1 MSTAPLIK
9 VLLIEDDAG
18 DASLIRHHLK
28 MAQRVDF
35 QVHWVQSM
43 QQAIER
49 LKAGELRF
57 DIILLDLSL
66 PDSHGLESVRSAR
79 AAAAEIPII
88 VLTGNDDESFALE
101 AIEAGAED
109 YLVKGGFESE
119 MLVRAIRYASQRAH
133 MEARIGLL
141 AAAVE
146 VAAEAVMIT
155 EPDAS
160 IRVVNPAFSEITGY
174 TEAEVVG
181 KLPSML
187 KSGRHDAGFYKRMWQ
202 TLLQTGTWQGELIN
216 QRKNGEHYPQ
226 WLSIRAVRDEAGTVL
241 NYVAVATD
249 LSLVRQAEAE
259 LERANYTDALTG
271 LGNRG
276 YLLEQL
282 ETALVR
288 ARRSHEHGA
297 VVIIDV
303 ERFRAINEAQGMEMG
318 DALLYELGQRM
329 RGHLHPDDCI
339 ARLGGDQF
347 AFIALHLSAKRQEAA
362 RDTMAMLSRLQK
374 ELERELEVAGRS
386 YRLKLR
392 FGVSLFPDLSR
403 ENASDHLRN
412 AITALSRIKRES
424 FERIS
429 FFELAMGE
437 RARERYRLE
446 NELRHGIESNELRLY
461 LQPQLSMAEGIIGFE
476 SLVRWQHPER
486 GLVPPND
493 FIPVAEESGLIV
505 ELDRW
510 VLETACA
517 LLPQLMAV
525 GYNGSMS
532 VNISPRFF
540 AHAEFVTMVR
550 IALNAAGAD
559 PGMLILEVTERLF
572 IADIIESA
580 EKMHALAE
588 LGVRFSIDD
597 FGTGYSSLAYLKRL
611 PVNELKIDRS
621 FVRDLPDD
629 HDNVVL
635 VETIVSVARH
645 LGLSIVAEGVETQEQ
660 SDFLQGCGEVIQ
672 QGFLHGRPEPAENWI
687 GGKTGS
693 SV

>member
-282 ETALVR
+282 EIALVR

-392 FGVSLFPDLSR
+392 FGVSLFPDLNR
-403 ENASDHLRN
+403 ESASDHLRN

>member
-1 MSTAPLIK
+1 MSSAALIN
-9 VLLIEDDAG
+9 VLLVEDDAG

-28 MAQRVDF
+28 TAHRVDF

-43 QQAIER
+43 QQAIDS
-49 LKAGELRF
+49 LKSDGIHF

-101 AIEAGAED
+101 ALDAGAED

-160 IRVVNPAFSEITGY
+160 IRVVNPAFSEMTGY
-174 TEAEVVG
+174 TEAEAVG
-181 KLPSML
+181 KSPSML

-202 TLLQTGTWQGELIN
+202 TLLRTGTWQGELIN

-259 LERANYTDALTG
+259 LEKANYTDALTG
-271 LGNRG
+271 LGNRS

-282 ETALVR
+282 ETSLAR
-288 ARRSHEHGA
+288 ARRNREHGA

-329 RGHLHPDDCI
+329 RGHLHPDDCV

-347 AFIALHLSAKRQEAA
+347 AFIALHLSANRQEAA

-374 ELERELEVAGRS
+374 ELERELDVGGRG

-461 LQPQLSMAEGIIGFE
+461 LQPQLSMTEGIIGFE

-540 AHAEFVTMVR
+540 AHSEFVTMVR
-550 IALNAAGAD
+550 VALNAAGAD

-572 IADIIESA
+572 ITDIIESA

-645 LGLSIVAEGVETQEQ
+645 LGLSIVAEGVETPQQ

-672 QGFLHGRPEPAENWI
+672 QGFLHGRPEPAEKWTSPKI
-687 GGKTGS
+687 A
-693 SV
+693 

>member
-282 ETALVR
+282 EIALVR

-318 DALLYELGQRM
+318 DALLHELGQRM
-329 RGHLHPDDCI
+329 RGYLHPDDCI

-392 FGVSLFPDLSR
+392 FGVSLFPDLNR
-403 ENASDHLRN
+403 ESASDHLRN